1 MSRETETIAYAC
13 ENQRCR
19 LIVQLAAIE
28 LSKPADVWVE
38 DRDVSQ
44 FKTGSY
50 RQAYDLLR
58 KRLRKGDTLLVYKLF
73 VMAPGKR
80 DRHARLVKR
89 MADLADAGIHVR
101 QLSPPLSTTK
111 RGERDKMLAQAM
123 MDLSRVGFHKSTGR
137 PKRDI
142 SDLER
147 EIITRHWKSAN
158 HARDVD
164 AFNAMVRDGLPK
176 RGEKKWSLPTV
187 RKHFNPSGRPYGKR
201 KPGKT

>member
-19 LIVQLAAIE
+19 LTVQLAAIE

-50 RQAYDLLR
+50 RQGYDLLR

-89 MADLADAGIHVR
+89 MADLSDAGIHVR

-111 RGERDKMLAQAM
+111 RGERDAMLAQAM
-123 MDLSRVGFHKSTGR
+123 ADLSRVGLHKSTGR
-137 PKRDI
+137 PKRVI
-142 SDLER
+142 SERER
-147 EIITRHWKSAN
+147 EIITRHWK
-158 HARDVD
+158 HAEHRRDAD
-164 AFNAMVRDGLPK
+164 AFAAMVKDGLPK
-176 RGEKKWSLPTV
+176 KGVGAWSLSIV
-187 RKHFNPSGRPYGKR
+187 LKNFGRSGRPYGK
-201 KPGKT
+201 K